1 MAMDSFLTMSG
12 TTLSDA
18 EQPSRADDSDAVLRM
33 DEEAFRAF
41 YERTARP
48 VWAYLSRLT
57 GDPHTADDLLQ
68 EAYYRFLPRR
78 HGVRVGV
85 APPALA
91 LPHRHEPG
99 PRSQPAQTPSSEA
112 PMPEETVDRHSHNA
126 AAEHR
131 TDLGRA
137 LSQLPESQ
145 RELLWLAYG
154 QGFSHEEIA
163 SVTGVKRG
171 EVKDDP
177 LPHPAETGRRAAQRR
192 VHPWLTSPA
201 CAKRNCSRS

>member
-1 MAMDSFLTMSG
+1 MTSSMAMDSFLTMSG

-18 EQPSRADDSDAVLRM
+18 EQPSRAEDSDAVLRM

-68 EAYYRFLPRR
+68 EAYYRFYRAGTVYESDSHRR
-78 HGVRVGV
+78 HSLFRI
-85 APPALA
+85 ATNLA
-91 LPHRHEPG
+91 RDHSRHKRRHP
-99 PRSQPAQTPSSEA
+99 EA
-112 PMPEETVDRHSHNA
+112 PMPEETVDRRSHNA

-171 EVKDDP
+171 DVKTI
-177 LPHPAETGRRAAQRR
+177 LYRTRQKLAGVLRKGGFTRG
-192 VHPWLTSPA
+192 
-201 CAKRNCSRS
+201 

>member
-1 MAMDSFLTMSG
+1 MDAFSIVMHE
-12 TTLSDA
+12 TTLPDLERQA
-18 EQPSRADDSDAVLRM
+18 ALRSGASLSM
-33 DEEAFRAF
+33 DEETFRAF
-41 YERTARP
+41 YDRTARQ
-48 VWAYLSRLT
+48 VWAYLVKIT
-57 GDPHTADDLLQ
+57 GDAQLADDLLQ
-68 EAYYRFLPRR
+68 EAYYRFYRAGTVYESESHRR
-78 HGVRVGV
+78 HSLFRI
-85 APPALA
+85 ATNLA
-91 LPHRHEPG
+91 RDHSRHKRRHP
-99 PRSQPAQTPSSEA
+99 EA

-171 EVKDDP
+171 DVKTILYRTRQKLAGVLRKGGFTRD
-177 LPHPAETGRRAAQRR
+177 RKS
-192 VHPWLTSPA
+192 VV
-201 CAKRNCSRS
+201 